1 MRDSVRVYIYP
12 EQEVLKVLL
21 PNNKSGTK
29 RKKVNMSVQL
39 AMFILVADTRKKSHA
54 RTEIP
59 LLVKDIQAIESRALN
74 DNRHCSDKTGI

>member
-29 RKKVNMSVQL
+29 KEKSEHERSVSDVY
-39 AMFILVADTRKKSHA
+39 LVADTRKKSHA
-54 RTEIP
+54 RTENP